1 MAAFRTDTVARSG
14 ASAYEPLTRRYGAH
28 VRGRLAELWAD
39 KTRLRRVAMIWGVVV
54 VGAVALVLWLTGGRY
69 VGTDDAYVH
78 AAKLMVST
86 DVSGLVKDVDVQEG
100 QRVRKGQILFRLDPR
115 PFQIALD
122 TAKAA
127 LAQTVQDVE
136 STRATYRST
145 LGEISAQQAQ
155 VRLAQLTYDRY
166 AALAKSNAIAPAQ
179 LDQARGTLQSAQATL
194 NSLRQNADVQ
204 LAKLNG
210 NPEMPAT
217 QAPAYLKAQS
227 AVEEAQRQLDHA
239 VVRAPFDGIVTEVD
253 SLQPGTLVIS
263 AMSAFTT
270 TSAVGIIS
278 TGNMWVEA
286 SMKETDLT
294 YVKEGDPVEVEID
307 TYPGCTWQGRVGAV
321 SAASDSAFSALPS
334 ENTSGNWVKV
344 VQRIP
349 VRIKLGNSTCGSR
362 PLRAGMSATV
372 SIDTGKRR
380 WHRMLNGQ

>member
-1 MAAFRTDTVARSG
+1 MAALRTESL
-14 ASAYEPLTRRYGAH
+14 AYESAARAPGSRTRGFF
-28 VRGRLAELWAD
+28 AELWAD
-39 KTRLRRVAMIWGVVV
+39 KARLRRFLMIWGV
-54 VGAVALVLWLTGGRY
+54 ALIASIALVLWLTGGRY

-78 AAKLMVST
+78 AAKLMVSP
-86 DVSGLVKDVDVQEG
+86 DVSGLVKDVDVREG
-100 QRVRKGQILFRLDPR
+100 QHVAKGQVLFRLDPK

-122 TAKAA
+122 NAKAE

-136 STRATYRST
+136 STRATYRSL
-145 LGEISAQQAQ
+145 LGQIAAQQAQ
-155 VRLAQLTYDRY
+155 VNLAQVTYNRY
-166 AALAKSNAIAPAQ
+166 AVLAKSNAIAPTQ

-194 NSLRQNADVQ
+194 VSLRQSADVQ

-210 NPEMPAT
+210 NPNLPAQ

-227 AVEEAQRQLDHA
+227 AVDEMQRQFDHA
-239 VVRAPFDGIVTEVD
+239 VVRAPFDGIVSEVD

-270 TSAVGIIS
+270 TSAVGIVS
-278 TGNMWVEA
+278 TSDMWIDA

-294 YVKEGDPVEVEID
+294 YVHNGNPVQVTID
-307 TYPGCTWQGRVGAV
+307 TYPGCTWNGQVQSI
-321 SAASDSAFSALPS
+321 SAGSDSAFSVLPS

-349 VRIKLGNSTCGSR
+349 VKVRISGTNCADR
-362 PLRAGMSATV
+362 PLRAGMSAIV

-380 WHRMLNGQ
+380 WNRMLNGD